1 MYSFVG
7 MLKLFNEER
16 ILLWYPIVSKP
27 IIQKNRGNYIFFTN
41 EKFLVIMPYATK
53 EILCCCSLIKKLGG
67 KVNVQIFTMDDYKK
81 IEFRQFL
88 KKDDVFWKNLS

>member
-1 MYSFVG
+1 
-7 MLKLFNEER
+7 
-16 ILLWYPIVSKP
+16 
-27 IIQKNRGNYIFFTN
+27 
-41 EKFLVIMPYATK
+41 MPYATK

-88 KKDDVFWKNLS
+88 KKDDVF